1 MKNKSDIRDML
12 FNLDQTRKKMLQPR
26 LLELGLTLG
35 QGQPRILRSLYRRE
49 DVTQKELADDCRL
62 DVTTL
67 SRALDYMEKGGF
79 LFRRRD
85 PDCRRSYRILLTEKG
100 KETARQVLAAFD
112 EMDDKIWQGFT
123 EAEMDSLLEGLQKIA
138 RNLEGGCES

>member
-1 MKNKSDIRDML
+1 MQNKSEIREML
-12 FNLDQTRKKMLQPR
+12 FYLDQTRKKLLQPR

-35 QGQPRILRSLYRRE
+35 QGQPRILRSLYARE

-79 LFRRRD
+79 LLRRRD
-85 PDCRRSYRILLTEKG
+85 PDNRRSCRIILTEKG
-100 KETARQVLAAFD
+100 KETARQVLAAFE
-112 EMDDKIWQGFT
+112 EMDEKIRQGFT
-123 EAEMDSLLEGLQKIA
+123 DPELDSLLAGLKKIA
-138 RNLEGGCES
+138 RNLEED